1 MIKELQTFLTGN
13 VEELLLFK
21 LNLAF
26 HNQGKKKKCQVFILR
41 FSFFQTTKKSASQNI
56 FIEEWSIPMKYLPCM
71 CTVNIL
77 ICLFPTSLIC
87 VR

>member
-26 HNQGKKKKCQVFILR
+26 HNQGKKKSVR
-41 FSFFQTTKKSASQNI
+41 FSF
-56 FIEEWSIPMKYLPCM
+56 
-71 CTVNIL
+71 
-77 ICLFPTSLIC
+77 
-87 VR
+87 

>member
-26 HNQGKKKKCQVFILR
+26 HNKGKKKKVSGFHSKILL
-41 FSFFQTTKKSASQNI
+41 FSNHKKNQQARTYSLKNG
-56 FIEEWSIPMKYLPCM
+56 
-71 CTVNIL
+71 
-77 ICLFPTSLIC
+77 LFL
-87 VR
+87 